1 MSYDPKVV
9 PFDRSAAYMH
19 HRAMKNRRD
28 NNVVDALELLRRA
41 VEHSPDNDEYKLD
54 LAGLLSEMGCLSQS
68 NRLLLDMLSG
78 GKAPSECYYGLA
90 VNLLSASDVPGAR
103 RALSR
108 YRGADPRGVYAPD
121 ARRLNDELQFYEM
134 FSRPA
139 GRRGRRAAA
148 LTDLGCER
156 MREEEFRRAARLFE
170 RSLAIEERDEVR
182 ALYATALELCGRHRA
197 AVREMRAAAEAEKT
211 PSVRTLCMASQFYRM
226 IQMPRKSRQMAVRA
240 VQQHPAGME
249 MRMLIHTLSELG
261 MDAEAGECARL
272 AMQETPY
279 DRQLLHVRAV
289 ALLRTGAPAAQAA
302 KFWERIVRIDP
313 EDSVAAYYLQAA
325 SQGELARESMEYAY
339 QVPKQE
345 VIARLGY
352 VADVLSKA
360 GTDLDAPWREDE
372 KFRRLLKWCLTV
384 DDPRF
389 RRAAVTA
396 LATLNDPEAEATL
409 REVFTRPEISCDMKL
424 NAMVLLRL
432 RGADMR
438 RALPPSIDERDGVL
452 PDAEALLPHLPIG
465 LRQACRYASE
475 VLEDD
480 YGLSVMP
487 ALALTMLRAHSRRQL
502 VFCARWRIP
511 AYAAALTYCYLSMR
525 EECPSFRI
533 LCHQFGS
540 DFRRTVFYAA
550 RIASALEEESDEQT
564 DRP

>member
-1 MSYDPKVV
+1 MSFDPKVV

-78 GKAPSECYYGLA
+78 EKAPSECYYGLA
-90 VNLLSASDVPGAR
+90 LNLLSASDVSGAR
-103 RALSR
+103 QALLR
-108 YRGADPRGVYAPD
+108 YRGADPRGEYAPD
-121 ARRLNDELQFYEM
+121 ARRLRDELQFYEM
-134 FSRPA
+134 FSQPV
-139 GRRGRRAAA
+139 GRKSRRAAK

-156 MREEEFRRAARLFE
+156 MREEEFERAARLFE
-170 RSLAIEERDEVR
+170 RSLQLEPERDEVR
-182 ALYATALELCGRHRA
+182 ALYATALELCGRHRP
-197 AVREMRAAAEAEKT
+197 AVHEMRAASEGGNA
-211 PSVRTLCMASQFYRM
+211 SVRTLCMAAQFYHMAR
-226 IQMPRKSRQMAVRA
+226 MPRKSRQMAMRA
-240 VQQHPAGME
+240 VRQHPGGVE
-249 MRMLIHTLSELG
+249 LRMLIHMLGELG
-261 MDAEAGECARL
+261 LDAEAGECARL

-289 ALLRTGAPAAQAA
+289 AMLRTGAPLAQAA

-325 SQGELARESMEYAY
+325 SEGTLDREAAEYVY
-339 QVPKQE
+339 QVPRQE
-345 VIARLGY
+345 AVARLNY
-352 VADVLSKA
+352 VADVLSGA
-360 GTDLDAPWREDE
+360 GADLETPWREDA

-384 DDPRF
+384 ENPQF

-396 LATLNDPEAEATL
+396 LAALNEPEAEATL
-409 REVFTRPEISCDMKL
+409 REVFTRPEISYDMKL
-424 NAMVLLRL
+424 NALVLLRL

-438 RALPPSIDERDGVL
+438 RALPPSIDERDGIL
-452 PDAEALLPHLPIG
+452 PDADELLPRLPIG
-465 LRQACRYASE
+465 LRQACRYACE

-487 ALALTMLRAHSRRQL
+487 ALALTMLRAHSRRHL

-525 EECPSFRI
+525 GEKPSFRI

-550 RIASALEEESDEQT
+550 RIASALEEKGDEQT